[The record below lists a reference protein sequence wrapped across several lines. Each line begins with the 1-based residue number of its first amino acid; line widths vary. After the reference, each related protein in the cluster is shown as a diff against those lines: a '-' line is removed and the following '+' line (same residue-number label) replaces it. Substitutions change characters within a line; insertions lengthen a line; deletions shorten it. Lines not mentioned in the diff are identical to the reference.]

1 MEDSS
6 TVPQSVHTASALEGS
21 TSISVEPQQSHF
33 RPFLVQALLT
43 LLELT
48 LESEGL
54 ITDMFYVVVCHI
66 FQFLLFFYFIHNQYE
81 FIISF
86 SQLLSLS
93 ILFVMILEH

>member
-33 RPFLVQALLT
+33 RPFLVPALLT

-48 LESEGL
+48 FESEGL
-54 ITDMFYVVVCHI
+54 ITDMLYVLVCLI
-66 FQFLLFFYFIHNQYE
+66 FQFLFFTSY
-81 FIISF
+81 IIS
-86 SQLLSLS
+86 
-93 ILFVMILEH
+93 MNLEFRSHNFYL